1 MMTLPGSTIAIGEH
15 SAGLGRSRRR
25 WVEMHAL
32 FLVCLVGGLGVTV
45 LLALFGGL
53 VGHIG
58 GHGVGELP
66 GGHSAAH
73 LGAPHA
79 HAALPAAQ
87 GHLAVHAP
95 GGHGMAIDGAHAHPG
110 ITGQGHA
117 GSLGPAT
124 SAGAGSVLLAAFGWT
139 LSWLS
144 PLSIAAA
151 ALWFG
156 AGGLLAELVVPG
168 GSVVIAAIAAVLGA
182 GIVRAFMSA
191 FARAS
196 SEPLSAVAVGAIGVL
211 NARIQPGS
219 MGEVVYDLEGLHRS
233 APARSVDGTSMPR
246 GASVVIVR
254 HEQGVAYV
262 SALDPLNA
270 IGEPE
275 PTGSGVE
282 ERGSR
287 RIGP

>member
-1 MMTLPGSTIAIGEH
+1 MTLPGHLIAIGWH
-15 SAGLGRSRRR
+15 SAGLGRSLRR

-32 FLVCLVGGLGVTV
+32 FLVCLTGGLGVTV

-58 GHGVGELP
+58 GHGVGDLP
-66 GGHSAAH
+66 GGHSTAH
-73 LGAPHA
+73 LGMPHA

-87 GHLAVHAP
+87 GHLAVHALP
-95 GGHGMAIDGAHAHPG
+95 SHGTTIDGVHAHPG
-110 ITGQGHA
+110 VAEQGHA
-117 GSLGPAT
+117 GSLVPAT

-151 ALWFG
+151 VLWFG
-156 AGGLLAELVVPG
+156 AGGLLADLVVPG
-168 GSVVIAAIAAVLGA
+168 VSVIIAVIAAVLGA
-182 GIVRAFMSA
+182 GIVRALMSA

-196 SEPLSAVAVGAIGVL
+196 SEPLSAGAVGAIGVL

-246 GASVVIVR
+246 GANVVIVQ

-275 PTGSGVE
+275 STGSGVD